1 MTDSHDPNRVDQ
13 IVRVD
18 TNSLLII
25 IRDLEAKLS
34 EYHRQDKIPPWAEA
48 LVHRIDGLEQKIV
61 LNDRPGS
68 PGGVGGVGGMG
79 GITMSDLSNDER
91 LMVKIRAALDS
102 QMGSTRLS
110 LESRLT
116 AVSFEMERL
125 HKLLNIRPTT
135 SEFQH
140 VVSSVS
146 DVQRRMFDSV
156 DELSK
161 NVKAIVQEKVTKEM
175 DDILQQMKHQEESQ
189 QKNNEITMAKIEAL
203 SADILSLVGGDNSAI
218 EEAVGRV
225 SGEINTLREQ
235 MGALKKKT
243 EGDVTGLVCSM
254 SDMRFVQDMTRD
266 MLNDFKVRVVGVAQS
281 YCISKCVV

>member
-18 TNSLLII
+18 TNSLLVI

-48 LVHRIDGLEQKIV
+48 LVHRIDGLEQKLV
-61 LNDRPGS
+61 LNNDRPSS
-68 PGGVGGVGGMG
+68 PGGMG
-79 GITMSDLSNDER
+79 GGGMGPMAGTGITMNDLTNDER
-91 LMVKIRAALDS
+91 LLVKIRAAMDS
-102 QMGSTRLS
+102 QMGSTRLG

-156 DELSK
+156 DELSR
-161 NVKAIVQEKVTKEM
+161 NVKAIVQEKVTNEM
-175 DDILQQMKHQEESQ
+175 NDILQQMKYQEDSQ
-189 QKNNEITMAKIEAL
+189 KKNNELTMAKLDAL
-203 SADILSLVGGDNSAI
+203 SADILGLVGGDNSLI
-218 EEAVGRV
+218 EMAVGKV
-225 SGEINTLREQ
+225 TGEMNV
-235 MGALKKKT
+235 LKDSMNNFKLKA
-243 EGDVTGLVCSM
+243 EGDISGLLYSQNE
-254 SDMRFVQDMTRD
+254 MRFGLDTTRD
-266 MLNDFKVRVVGVAQS
+266 MLSDYKVRG
-281 YCISKCVV
+281 

>member
-1 MTDSHDPNRVDQ
+1 MADSSHDPNRVDQ

-18 TNSLLII
+18 TNSLLVI

-61 LNDRPGS
+61 LNEPHGS
-68 PGGVGGVGGMG
+68 GGGGT

-91 LMVKIRAALDS
+91 LMVKIRAAMDN
-102 QMGSTRLS
+102 QMGSTRLG

-175 DDILQQMKHQEESQ
+175 DDILQQMKSSEESQ
-189 QKNNEITMAKIEAL
+189 KKNNELTMAKIDAL
-203 SADILSLVGGDNSAI
+203 SADILNLVGGDDSLMEKTA
-218 EEAVGRV
+218 ERV
-225 SGEINTLREQ
+225 SGDINAMRVQLRDMQVKAE
-235 MGALKKKT
+235 
-243 EGDVTGLVCSM
+243 
-254 SDMRFVQDMTRD
+254 SDIGSVQYSLQEMRFGADKAREMFTE
-266 MLNDFKVRVVGVAQS
+266 FKVRMMRRGSSVET
-281 YCISKCVV
+281 

>member
-1 MTDSHDPNRVDQ
+1 MADSSHDPNRVDQ

-18 TNSLLII
+18 TNSLLVV

-48 LVHRIDGLEQKIV
+48 LVHRIDGLEQKVV
-61 LNDRPGS
+61 LNEPHGS
-68 PGGVGGVGGMG
+68 GGGGGGT

-91 LMVKIRAALDS
+91 LMVKIRAAMDN
-102 QMGSTRLS
+102 QMGSTRLG

-175 DDILQQMKHQEESQ
+175 DDILQQMKSSEESQ
-189 QKNNEITMAKIEAL
+189 KKNNDLTMAKIDAL
-203 SADILSLVGGDNSAI
+203 SADILNLVGGDNSLM
-218 EEAVGRV
+218 EKTVERV
-225 SGEINTLREQ
+225 SGEINSLRVQLKDVQVKSESDIGSVQ
-235 MGALKKKT
+235 YALQ
-243 EGDVTGLVCSM
+243 E
-254 SDMRFVQDMTRD
+254 MRFGADKARE
-266 MLNDFKVRVVGVAQS
+266 MLTEFKVRDSDIGEMLSEVV
-281 YCISKCVV
+281 